1 MNIIFFI
8 MVTAS
13 ITLMIY
19 KSPELVLTSMT
30 SGATSSIT
38 LMLKLLAI
46 YSVWIAVLKVV
57 EQSGLDK
64 KIAKL
69 LSPLTKR
76 LFKGEN
82 DEALQNIGMNFSA
95 NLLGI
100 GSVATPLGI
109 KAIENMQDGSVYAS
123 DNIILFVVINCTSLQ
138 LLPTTIIGLRA
149 SYGSLAPADIIL
161 PSIISSMVSTIV
173 GVALCYAL
181 RRLKFKHRL
190 NSIKG

>member
-8 MVTAS
+8 MITAS
-13 ITLMIY
+13 ITLMVY

-38 LMLKLLAI
+38 LMIKLLAI

-64 KIAKL
+64 KIARF
-69 LSPLTKR
+69 LSPITRR
-76 LFKGEN
+76 LFKGES

-109 KAIENMQDGSVYAS
+109 KAIENMNDGSIYAT

-138 LLPTTIIGLRA
+138 ILPTTIIGLRA
-149 SYGSLAPADIIL
+149 SYGSVSPADIIL
-161 PSIISSMVSTIV
+161 PTIISSMVSTIV
-173 GVALCYAL
+173 GVILCYI
-181 RRLKFKHRL
+181 LKHLKIKHR
-190 NSIKG
+190 